1 MPQKNLPSRPRIIFM
16 GTPDFSVPSL
26 EALVEHGH
34 KVLAVITQP
43 DRPRGRGKKLVSSP
57 VKLTAIKHGIKVL
70 QPDRVSDKDFC
81 DKILRES
88 PDLFVVVAFGQILK
102 KRLLEIPSWGCLN
115 IHASLLPK
123 YRGAAPIQRAIMN
136 NETITG
142 LTAMRI
148 EEGLDTGPVI
158 SQEEAP
164 ISRDETFG
172 ALHDRLSIISGDF
185 LIKTLRGHAENRLN
199 EKPQNNSLATYAR
212 KIDKSMSLIK
222 WDQPAKKISAIIRA
236 LDPWPGAFTTLNG
249 KVIKLFSSS
258 VLIENCNDVKP
269 GRVHGHNEERL
280 LVETGKGIIEIREL
294 QAEGRKRLP
303 ASDFL
308 RGFPID
314 NGALFESSKQCPNN

>member
-1 MPQKNLPSRPRIIFM
+1 MKELPQKNLPSRPRIIFM

-26 EALVEHGH
+26 KALVEHGH

-43 DRPRGRGKKLVSSP
+43 DRPRGRGRKVVSSP
-57 VKLTAIKHGIKVL
+57 VKLTAIKYRIKVL

-81 DKILRES
+81 DEILGKS

-102 KRLLEIPSWGCLN
+102 KRLLEIPSWGSLN

-136 NETITG
+136 NEAITG
-142 LTAMRI
+142 LTAMRM

-158 SQEEAP
+158 FQEEVP

-172 ALHDRLSIISGDF
+172 ALHDRLSILSGDF
-185 LIKTLRGHAENRLN
+185 LIKTLGGLSENRLK
-199 EKPQNNSLATYAR
+199 ERLQNNSLATYAR
-212 KIDKSMSLIK
+212 KINKSMSLIK
-222 WDQPAKKISAIIRA
+222 WDQPAWKISALIRA

-258 VLIENCNDVKP
+258 ALMENSNDVIP
-269 GRVHGHNEERL
+269 GRVHGYNYDSL
-280 LVETGKGIIEIREL
+280 LVETGKGLIEVREL
-294 QAEGRKRLP
+294 QAGGRKRLP
-303 ASDFL
+303 AADFL
-308 RGFPID
+308 RGFSID
-314 NGALFESSKQCPNN
+314 DGAILV